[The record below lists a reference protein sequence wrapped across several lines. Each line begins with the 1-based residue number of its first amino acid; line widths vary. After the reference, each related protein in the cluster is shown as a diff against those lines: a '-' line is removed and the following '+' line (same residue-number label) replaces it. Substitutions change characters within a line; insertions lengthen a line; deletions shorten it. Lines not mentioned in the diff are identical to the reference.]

1 MKEKTLSLDEKP
13 IYSQEQTQALGYY
26 LRQYETKEIALELE
40 VNPRTV
46 QQWISK
52 FSWKKMRDDAPIEL
66 MLRQRIAYLLWV
78 DRKHAEQLAELEM
91 LLEQKY
97 KRDEAA
103 ERKKRKAN
111 QNSDNNGS
119 GRGRPSNKV
128 KNDISGITPEML
140 AEFREKTFFKYQ
152 KDIHDHKCNDSINEF
167 RFYLKSRQ
175 IGLTYYFAFEAFED
189 AILNGDNQVFLSASR
204 KQSEIF
210 KNYIRRFAL
219 EIGDVELKGK
229 DELWLSN
236 GACLNF
242 LSTNARTS
250 QGFNG
255 HLYFDEVFWIPK
267 FQELDDLAGGMS
279 IHAKYRTTY
288 LSTPSST
295 AHEAY
300 PKWSGPKAM
309 GIDIS
314 HKALKKGSM
323 GEDGIFRQMITV
335 DDAIKGGAT
344 FFNMDKLRRKYP
356 IKSIFDNL
364 LRCIFLDDSASF
376 FNINALLAC
385 KTDTSKWKDVDT
397 ASAQP
402 ASNLEVLVGYD
413 PRGGGQGEGS
423 DDAGLVVSLKPIKK
437 GGVFRFLERIRL
449 KGSSYEEQAKAIEEI
464 TKKYNVVHLEMD
476 TSGVG
481 SAVAELVRKFYPSL
495 KEVDYSPEVKRMM
508 AYKAREIINA
518 GRLQFDD
525 SWDDVI
531 HSFLM
536 IRQHTTKAS
545 NQITMIS
552 NRTKSGSHADLAWA
566 AMHVLHWEPIDILN
580 DNTTTVSF
588 S

>member
-1 MKEKTLSLDEKP
+1 MKEKNKPLDEKP
-13 IYSQEQTQALGYY
+13 IYSQIQTQALGLY
-26 LRQYETKEIALELE
+26 LRQYETKEIADELE

-52 FSWKKMRDDAPIEL
+52 FGWKKMRDDAPVEL
-66 MLRQRIAYLLWV
+66 MLRQRIAYLLWI
-78 DRKHAEQLAELEM
+78 DRKHDEQLKELEM
-91 LLEQKY
+91 LLEQKH

-103 ERKKRKAN
+103 ERKKRKAHH
-111 QNSDNNGS
+111 SDHS
-119 GRGRPSNKV
+119 VPRGRPSNKV
-128 KNDISGITPEML
+128 KNDISGITAEML
-140 AEFREKTFFKYQ
+140 TEFREKTFFQYQ
-152 KDIHDHKCNDSINEF
+152 KDIHEHKCNDALNEF

-189 AILNGDNQVFLSASR
+189 AILNGDNQIFLSASR

-219 EIGDVELKGK
+219 ELGDVELKGK
-229 DELWLSN
+229 DELQLSN
-236 GACLNF
+236 GATLYF

-255 HLYFDEVFWIPK
+255 HVYFDEVFWIPK
-267 FQELDDLAGGMS
+267 FSELDDYAGGMS

-288 LSTPSST
+288 LSTPSTT

-300 PKWSGPKAM
+300 PKWSGPKEL
-309 GIDIS
+309 GIDIT
-314 HKALKKGSM
+314 HKALKKGAL
-323 GEDGIFRQMITV
+323 GADGIFRQIITI
-335 DDAIKGGAT
+335 DDAIRGGAN

-364 LRCIFLDDSASF
+364 LRCVFLDDSASF
-376 FNINALLAC
+376 FSIKALLAC
-385 KTDTSKWKDVDT
+385 KTDTSKWKDIYPERIRPVGD
-397 ASAQP
+397 A
-402 ASNLEVLVGYD
+402 EVLVGYD
-413 PRGGGQGEGS
+413 PRGGGQGEGA
-423 DDAGLVVSLKPIKK
+423 DDAGLVISLKPKKK

-449 KGSSYEEQAKAIEEI
+449 RGSSYEEQAHAIKKI
-464 TKKYNVVHLEMD
+464 TEKYNVVHLEMD
-476 TSGVG
+476 VGGVG

-495 KEVDYSPEVKRMM
+495 KEVDYSPDVKRMM

-518 GRLQFDD
+518 GRLQFGDD
-525 SWDDVI
+525 WDDVV

-545 NQITMIS
+545 NQITMVS
-552 NRTKSGSHADLAWA
+552 NRTKKGSHADLAWA

-580 DNTTTVSF
+580 DNTTTISF